1 MWNNEYQPSILDGWY
16 FFEKSV
22 DFYISDIS
30 IILSNEERS
39 KDMGKKIGKIFLVIV
54 GIILFLQFCNYE
66 IKSDSLKKEFTQFI
80 DSYQEETFHEE

>member
-1 MWNNEYQPSILDGWY
+1 
-16 FFEKSV
+16 
-22 DFYISDIS
+22 
-30 IILSNEERS
+30 
-39 KDMGKKIGKIFLVIV
+39 MGKKIGKIFLVIV

>member
-1 MWNNEYQPSILDGWY
+1 MVGI

-30 IILSNEERS
+30 ILLSNKERS
-39 KDMGKKIGKIFLVIV
+39 VDMKKKLGSFFLACFIA
-54 GIILFLQFCNYE
+54 ILFLQFCNYE